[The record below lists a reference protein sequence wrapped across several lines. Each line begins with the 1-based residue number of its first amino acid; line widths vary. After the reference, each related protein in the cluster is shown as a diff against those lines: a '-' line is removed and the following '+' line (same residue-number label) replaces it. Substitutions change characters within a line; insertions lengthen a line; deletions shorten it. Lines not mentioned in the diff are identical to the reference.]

1 MELGIVRPV
10 GIVEE
15 MTGAY
20 LDYSMSV
27 IVSRALP
34 DVRDGLKPVHRRVL
48 YAMDQMGLQSNR
60 SFRKCA
66 GIVGEVL
73 KEYHPHG
80 DAAVYDTLVRLTQ
93 WWNMRYPLA
102 LGQGNFGCFTG
113 DTQLSMLDGTEK
125 TFAELAELPADEA
138 FYVYS
143 VNDNGRIVVG
153 EGRHARVTR
162 KDAQLV
168 EVTLDN
174 GDKLRCTPDHRF
186 MLRAGTYKQA
196 QDLTPDDSLM
206 PGYFDTASVRE
217 GMNRYL
223 RIMQPVSGEFEF
235 VHHIAD
241 RFNLESGAD
250 VAFKGPFVRHHKNF
264 NRFDNR
270 PTNIERM
277 DFLAHL
283 HLHAELVE
291 ELWADPTFR
300 EAQRAGVVRY
310 YDQNPH
316 VRQARRDKFVQQNRQ
331 LAFRQANG
339 QRVASSLRI
348 HYASHPEVRRQISER
363 MKELWQDADYRDRMY
378 NALRGIEKRPLTP
391 EQRQEVSRI
400 VSEKSKAMWGDDG
413 KRAEIVT
420 AIILSM
426 SSPSVRAKLSARSR
440 AKWSDPAYRAKF
452 GSNHF
457 SRMAQASWNRPGM
470 REFHRAKIAQQ
481 WSSDEFRTAQ
491 SEGVRE
497 SNHRRLEANP
507 EMMQELAQK
516 AAVALRENWASA
528 DYKRQVM
535 RQRISRYV
543 SRLLQEVLASELTP
557 GVYDSHRDAKW
568 IPTSRKATAYFDSWD
583 EGAGCRCAL
592 QPSRRIRAIPRRAR
606 GCIRHYGG

>member
-113 DTQLSMLDGTEK
+113 DTKISLLNGTQK
-125 TFAELAELPADEA
+125 TFAELAELPADET

-143 VNDNGRIVVG
+143 VDGTGKVVVG
-153 EGRHARVTR
+153 EGRHAQVTR
-162 KDAQLV
+162 TDAQLV

-174 GDKLRCTPDHRF
+174 GERLRCTPDHRF
-186 MLRAGTYKQA
+186 MLRDGTYKQA
-196 QDLTPDDSLM
+196 QDLTPADSLM
-206 PGYFDTASVRE
+206 PGYFDTASARE
-217 GMNRYL
+217 GMNKYL
-223 RIMQPVSGEFEF
+223 RIMQPVSGEYEF

-241 RFNLESGAD
+241 RFNVENGAD
-250 VAFKGPFVRHHKNF
+250 VAFRGAFVRHHKNF

-291 ELWADPTFR
+291 ELWADATFR
-300 EAQRAGVVRY
+300 EAQRAGVGRY
-310 YDQNPH
+310 YDENPQ
-316 VRQARRDKFVQQNRQ
+316 VRQARRERFVRQNQ
-331 LAFRQANG
+331 NPGFRQVNG
-339 QRVASSLRI
+339 QRIAPSLRMY
-348 HYASHPEVRRQISER
+348 YASHPESRVKISEQ
-363 MKELWQDADYRDRMY
+363 MKELWQDAGYRDRMY
-378 NALRGIEKRPLTP
+378 NALRGIEKRPLTS
-391 EQRQEVSRI
+391 EQRREISRI
-400 VSEKSKAMWGDDG
+400 VSEKSKAMWGDHA

-420 AIILSM
+420 AIIRSM
-426 SSPSVRAKLSARSR
+426 SSPSVRAKLSAISR
-440 AKWSDPAYRAKF
+440 AKWRNPAYRAKF
-452 GSNHF
+452 GTSHF
-457 SRMAQASWNRPGM
+457 SRMAHASWSKPETR
-470 REFHRAKIAQQ
+470 KI
-481 WSSDEFRTAQ
+481 
-491 SEGVRE
+491 
-497 SNHRRLEANP
+497 H
-507 EMMQELAQK
+507 QE
-516 AAVALRENWASA
+516 
-528 DYKRQVM
+528 
-535 RQRISRYV
+535 
-543 SRLLQEVLASELTP
+543 
-557 GVYDSHRDAKW
+557 
-568 IPTSRKATAYFDSWD
+568 
-583 EGAGCRCAL
+583 
-592 QPSRRIRAIPRRAR
+592 
-606 GCIRHYGG
+606 